1 MAEVIG
7 TFDTGHSG
15 PVHDTQ
21 LDYYGRRLATASS
34 DHTIRIFDVSAD
46 QPTFLAELRGHEGPV
61 WQVCWAHPTF
71 GSVLVSCSYDKKV
84 LVWKETQRA
93 RWEIVYSCD
102 DFSSSING
110 VCWCPWDFGLQFACA
125 IGDGSIAVCSY
136 SPETR
141 SWTKKQVFGHPNG
154 ANSVSWAPAMNS
166 VGSSGVNLSA
176 QPVRLVSGGCD
187 NQIRIWKQDP
197 QTKELT
203 EMGRTSDIAHSEWVR
218 DVAWRPSVDL
228 LAETIASCGDDKIVV
243 IWNQD
248 ADGQGWHSSQV
259 INFNEPVWRVSWS
272 VTGTILAASSGDDLV
287 TLFKENPEGKWEIL
301 TNISNEQQQQFPTTG
316 NSQDAPSSREQGM
329 SPAQGRGEPT
339 NNHPVH
345 DPTSLNNG
353 FSPQPGVLPP
363 VASSM
368 PPTASPAMPP
378 IGSMTPMAPL

>member
-15 PVHDTQ
+15 PIHDTQ

-34 DHTIRIFDVSAD
+34 DHTIRVFDVSTD

-71 GSVLVSCSYDKKV
+71 GSVLASCSYDKKV
-84 LVWKETQRA
+84 LVWKEVQRS

-102 DFSSSING
+102 DFSSSINS

-125 IGDGSIAVCSY
+125 ISDGSIAVCSY

-154 ANSVSWAPAMNS
+154 ANSISWAPATNS
-166 VGSSGVNLSA
+166 VGNTTMNSSS

-197 QTKELT
+197 QTKELS
-203 EMGRTSDIAHSEWVR
+203 EMNQTLDIAHSEWVR

-228 LAETIASCGDDKIVV
+228 LEETIASCGDDKIVV
-243 IWNQD
+243 IWTQD
-248 ADGQGWHSSQV
+248 ADGQGWHSSQ
-259 INFNEPVWRVSWS
+259 ILNFNEPVWRVSWS
-272 VTGTILAASSGDDLV
+272 VTGTVLAASSGEDVV
-287 TLFKENPEGKWEIL
+287 TLFRENSEGKWEAI
-301 TNISNEQQQQFPTTG
+301 TNISGNEQQQQL
-316 NSQDAPSSREQGM
+316 M
-329 SPAQGRGEPT
+329 SE
-339 NNHPVH
+339 
-345 DPTSLNNG
+345 LNNEYPSDANPLG
-353 FSPQPGVLPP
+353 YSG
-363 VASSM
+363 SR
-368 PPTASPAMPP
+368 P
-378 IGSMTPMAPL
+378 IPHEK